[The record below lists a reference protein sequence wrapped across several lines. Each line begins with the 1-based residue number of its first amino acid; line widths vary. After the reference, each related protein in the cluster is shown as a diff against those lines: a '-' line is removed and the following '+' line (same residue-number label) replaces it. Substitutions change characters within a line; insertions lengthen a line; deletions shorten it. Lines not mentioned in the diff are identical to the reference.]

1 MKQII
6 AIFIIG
12 ILSFSPLAY
21 SYIPPTPAFK
31 MINST
36 SGNVTASSYDDFIE
50 LVAGTGITISTN
62 YALNEITFSAPP
74 GGLTSIHQIGN
85 VSSSGCAVNEILK
98 VNSTGYFD
106 CAADVT
112 GGTSALDDLTD
123 VIITSP
129 AYLSTLFY
137 DGANWIDK
145 IFSIHSKTCS
155 AGQFVNDI
163 NNQTGVVSCGA
174 PSGSGNVTNLND
186 AGDVVLTSP
195 APLSVLYY
203 VGSQWVDKI
212 FSINTQSSSNDI
224 FVTGINNQTG
234 VITTNQFSVN
244 TQSASNDFFITGI
257 DNQTGTITTNQFSV
271 NTITCSGTDKISA
284 INNVTGLVTCSTD
297 ESGGGTA
304 RESAVGIWT
313 VDQTKTNIQTPFSNV
328 YTTGLGD
335 PIRIDTN
342 GKTTVTLQI
351 DWTKVGAGTQLCKI
365 AQVGAEN
372 TILIMH
378 TNLVSGVNTNATV
391 SIPVAQQNTIANYK
405 PMCRSTTATDDPVWL
420 TGQVLLR

>member
-1 MKQII
+1 MKQIV
-6 AIFIIG
+6 ALFLIG

-31 MINST
+31 IINTT
-36 SGNVTASSYDDFIE
+36 SGNVTASTYDDFVE
-50 LVAGTGITISTN
+50 FVAGTGITISPN

-74 GGLTSIHQIGN
+74 AGLTSIHQIGN
-85 VSSSGCAVNEILK
+85 VSSSGCLENEILK

-106 CAADVT
+106 CAADAT
-112 GGTSALDDLTD
+112 GGSSALNDLTD

-145 IFSIHSKTCS
+145 IFSVHSKTCS

-195 APLSVLYY
+195 SPLSVLYY
-203 VGSQWVDKI
+203 VGTQWIDKI
-212 FSINTQSSSNDI
+212 FSVNTQSASNDVFI
-224 FVTGINNQTG
+224 TGINNQTG

-244 TQSASNDFFITGI
+244 S
-257 DNQTGTITTNQFSV
+257 
-271 NTITCSGTDKISA
+271 ITCSGTDKISA

-304 RESAVGIWT
+304 RESLVAYWPI
-313 VDQTKTNIQTPFSNV
+313 DATKSNIGTSFANV
-328 YTTGLGD
+328 YTTGLND
-335 PIRIDTN
+335 PMRIDTN
-342 GKTTVTLQI
+342 GKTTATLQI
-351 DWTKVGAGTQLCKI
+351 DWTKVGAGTQICKI

-378 TNLVSGVNTNATV
+378 TNLVSGINTNTTV
-391 SIPVAQQNTIANYK
+391 SIPVAQQDIIANYK
-405 PMCRSTTATDDPVWL
+405 AMCRSTTSTDDPVWL
-420 TGQVLLR
+420 TGQLLLR